1 MGQRQP
7 QQQETRQEHGTA
19 PVASSTTAEQTTAPL
34 QVAAFPEAAKRTVE
48 QSSARRGQKADR
60 PDINEWLKE
69 QVSVAEAKANSAR
82 PHDSAQQS
90 LGTMHCEQ
98 THVGYKNIQCNLW
111 INTLASSLL
120 SFV

>member
-1 MGQRQP
+1 MVLA
-7 QQQETRQEHGTA
+7 EHFRVIMIMMMML
-19 PVASSTTAEQTTAPL
+19 VAFDDTCEDRNCPL
-34 QVAAFPEAAKRTVE
+34 CATGV
-48 QSSARRGQKADR
+48 DR
-60 PDINEWLKE
+60 PDINDWLKE